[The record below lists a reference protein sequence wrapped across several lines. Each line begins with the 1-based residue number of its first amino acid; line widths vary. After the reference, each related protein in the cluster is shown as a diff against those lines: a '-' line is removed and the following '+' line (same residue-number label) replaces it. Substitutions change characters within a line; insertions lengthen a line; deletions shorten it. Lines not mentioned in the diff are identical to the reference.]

1 MATISFLFGA
11 GAEINYGFPSG
22 GKFALDIF
30 RENSTNS
37 KEDFKN
43 KRTSIDKTSSYA
55 ANWLPEKYITK
66 SVSSFGNNVFETIV
80 KDTLEHNRKVIISQ
94 TEIFDEIAKTEEKNI
109 QKKYPEFSF
118 SDIITK
124 YLNKP
129 IDECNLSQSMI
140 FNHAFNK
147 EGNNIFKSN
156 YFSAIAL
163 LYKQKKSTSLGNT
176 IGKILLAILQLQIG
190 ALSEGLSRNVN
201 ENIFET
207 KDDSFDFLDDIGN
220 IISLNYQ
227 SIGISGLELL
237 NEKSNF
243 EPQTEDEFIN
253 LFLIK
258 IMESIYSSVLDY
270 KSLIDSHWRYLY
282 CPKEEW
288 TKFCKISIFLITV
301 KKYMEKQI
309 KQIIPNSEGFYHD
322 LKNFIGKNDLV
333 IPKIA
338 TTNYSSLIE
347 DVLDED
353 IFYLNGSINLLY
365 DPYLNKIGKAENLDS
380 KHFLVPL
387 LFTQSGTKPMTS
399 IKMTCK
405 YVDMYKSYKKSDA
418 ICIVGFGFNLDDE
431 HINGI
436 IRTLIDEDN
445 KHIFVVDI
453 KNITSKDIGNKL
465 KVKKKDNIHIIKVDK
480 NRKISDTLW
489 TEYLN
494 NEISI
499 LEINSNN

>member
-1 MATISFLFGA
+1 MAKVSFLFGA

-22 GKFALDIF
+22 GRFALDIF
-30 RENSTNS
+30 RENPTNS

-66 SVSSFGNNVFETIV
+66 SVSSFGNNVFETII
-80 KDTLEHNRKVIISQ
+80 KDTLEHNRKVIIKQ
-94 TEIFDEIAKTEEKNI
+94 TEMFDEIARKEEKNI
-109 QKKYPEFSF
+109 QKKYSKFSF
-118 SDIITK
+118 SDIIKK
-124 YLNKP
+124 YLNKS
-129 IDECNLSQSMI
+129 IDDCSLSQSMV
-140 FNHAFNK
+140 FNNSFTK

-163 LYKQKKSTSLGNT
+163 LYKQKKSTPLGNI

-201 ENIFET
+201 ENIFEI

-237 NEKSNF
+237 NQKNNS
-243 EPQTEDEFIN
+243 EPHTEDEFIN

-258 IMESIYSSVLDY
+258 IMENIYSSVLDY

-301 KKYMEKQI
+301 KKYMEKQV

-322 LKNFIGKNDLV
+322 LKKFTEQNELI

-347 DVLDED
+347 NVLGKD

-365 DPYLNKIGKAENLDS
+365 DPYLNKIGEAKNLDPQ
-380 KHFLVPL
+380 HFLVPL
-387 LFTQSGTKPMTS
+387 LFT
-399 IKMTCK
+399 
-405 YVDMYKSYKKSDA
+405 
-418 ICIVGFGFNLDDE
+418 
-431 HINGI
+431 
-436 IRTLIDEDN
+436 
-445 KHIFVVDI
+445 
-453 KNITSKDIGNKL
+453 
-465 KVKKKDNIHIIKVDK
+465 
-480 NRKISDTLW
+480 
-489 TEYLN
+489 
-494 NEISI
+494 
-499 LEINSNN
+499 